1 MAGIRY
7 DLLLFMDDI
16 GHKCG
21 VVAVLDRQGRNVVP
35 DAIRITD
42 GVQHRGELGAGLA
55 WQRIEERRNGTT
67 EVVQRVLKRN
77 GLVKN
82 VLAPYKGS
90 ASLTGYAALG
100 HTRYSTSGGDG
111 EHLAQPSS
119 VVSDD
124 ENHRFAFAFNGNIV
138 NYRERRREMVGDGAT
153 FDCDVDTELIRQL
166 LIAQIGKGTREE
178 LVQAFA
184 SLKDVLDGAYN
195 IVLMHKTGIY
205 AYRDHHGFRPL
216 AYAEHDG
223 RIGIASE
230 NKAITAVWQNAKAH
244 DVQPGEL
251 LVVTPEEGI
260 VHEQL
265 HKPQRAHCY
274 FEWAYF
280 ADRES
285 RLDDRG
291 VSATRYRFG
300 KELAMMDAE
309 VPEDALVV
317 PVPDSA
323 KGAADGYAY
332 QRRMRRVDAI
342 LKNPEVGRTFIT
354 NVDRKEK
361 AKMKYLIDK
370 HLVRDRDI
378 VLIDDSLVR
387 GVTMKELIKRLRKK
401 GKPKSIHLRLA
412 SPPIVSPCF
421 YGIDFATTNEL
432 LVRRYCDGKLVDGQL
447 PQDVLDAIADD
458 LDVDSIKYL
467 TPDGVTNA
475 LRMEMH
481 DLCMACVTK
490 DYPTEEGRNRIRL
503 L

>member
-1 MAGIRY
+1 
-7 DLLLFMDDI
+7 MDEI

-21 VVAVLDRQGRNVVP
+21 VVAVMDRQGRNVVP
-35 DAIRITD
+35 DTIRITA

-55 WQRIEERRNGTT
+55 WQRVEERRSGTS

-77 GLVKN
+77 GLVRQ
-82 VLAPYKGS
+82 VLSPYEQS

-111 EHLAQPSS
+111 EDLAQPSS
-119 VVSDD
+119 TTDDD
-124 ENHRFAFAFNGNIV
+124 ENKRFAFAFNGNIV
-138 NYRERRREMVGDGAT
+138 NYQARRSEMEGEGT
-153 FDCDVDTELIRQL
+153 EFGCDVDTELIRQ
-166 LIAQIGKGTREE
+166 IFIERIGQGTREE
-178 LVQAFA
+178 LVAAFGA
-184 SLKDVLDGAYN
+184 LKEILDGAYN

-205 AYRDHHGFRPL
+205 AYRDHRGFRPM

-230 NKAITAVWQNAKAH
+230 NKAITAVWQNAKTF

-251 LVVTPEEGI
+251 LVVTPEQGI

-265 HKPQRAHCY
+265 HQPERAHCY

-291 VSATRYRFG
+291 VSATRYRLG

-309 VPEDALVV
+309 IPEDALVV

-354 NVDRKEK
+354 NVDRKAK
-361 AKMKYLIDK
+361 AKKKYLIDK
-370 HLVRDRDI
+370 QLVRDRDI

-421 YGIDFATTNEL
+421 YGIDFATTKEL
-432 LVRRYCDGKLVDGQL
+432 LVRQYCDGRLVDGQL
-447 PQDVLDAIADD
+447 PRAVLDALAED
-458 LDVDSIKYL
+458 LDVDTIKYL

-475 LRMEMH
+475 LRMEIN
-481 DLCMACVTK
+481 DLCMACVTR
-490 DYPTEEGRNRIRL
+490 DYPTPEGQRRISL